1 MIGSPPGDVRA
12 AAVRTVGRAGDGLR
26 TPAAAGLLPPRAT
39 ADGTH
44 RRLQEA
50 ALSLF
55 GERGYHGVSIR
66 DLADAAGITTSSIY
80 THVAAKQD
88 LLAEVVLMGH
98 EEHHDRLRDA
108 LLSSPPEPHAQLAGL
123 VGAHVGV
130 HITYPL
136 LARVSNNELHALSAA
151 NQARVTGVRDQSVA
165 FFLDVITRGIRE
177 GAFHVHQPFLAV
189 AAIGAM
195 GIRVAEWYSPDMQVA
210 VEDVIE
216 TYTDFALKLV
226 T

>member
-1 MIGSPPGDVRA
+1 MCTQRVAS
-12 AAVRTVGRAGDGLR
+12 
-26 TPAAAGLLPPRAT
+26 LLPPRAT

-50 ALSLF
+50 ALLLF

-66 DLADAAGITTSSIY
+66 DLADAAGITASSIY
-80 THVAAKQD
+80 THVAAKED
-88 LLAEVVLMGH
+88 LLTEVVLIGH

-108 LLSSPPEPHAQLAGL
+108 LLSSPPEPHAQLANL
-123 VGAHVGV
+123 VRAHVGV

-136 LARVSNNELHALSAA
+136 LARVSNNELHALSVT
-151 NQARVTGVRDQSVA
+151 NRMRVTTVRDQSVA
-165 FFLDVITRGIRE
+165 FFLDVINRGTRE
-177 GAFHVHQPFLAV
+177 AAFHVRQPWLTV

-195 GIRVAEWYSPDMQVA
+195 GIRVAEWYSPEMQLA